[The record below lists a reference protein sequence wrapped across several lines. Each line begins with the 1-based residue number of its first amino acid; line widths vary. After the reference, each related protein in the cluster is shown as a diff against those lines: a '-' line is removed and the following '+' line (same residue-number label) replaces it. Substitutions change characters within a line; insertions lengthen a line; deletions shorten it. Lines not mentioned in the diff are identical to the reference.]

1 VAFAS
6 RSTDT
11 RPLDSVAP
19 ARSCATSGCPI
30 LPREVR
36 ANPTHPST
44 EDLVTLLR
52 SGLAPHEIQLRAARG
67 LLPLDPEDSLRAL
80 LVVLRAGDPETA
92 REARAR
98 LLVIPPDGLA
108 QFVRSGGPAEDELD
122 VLAREID
129 DPFVLEEI
137 IRSRST
143 SDETLLHLARTAT
156 GRPQEALIANHARL
170 LGEPQIIRTLLENPS
185 LSSEGR
191 RLLAELKEEFFEKSS
206 RLREAEEDGTEG
218 EESATREQAD
228 GLEDFGE
235 EDDLGDEGD
244 LEETGED
251 GSSEA
256 SPEVDD
262 EHSLF
267 IGALYRRIGLMM
279 VSQKIKLAYTGSK
292 EERHI
297 LIGDSNKLVGIAVL
311 KSRAIS
317 VNEAESFAAMRN
329 LDEEIYRRIA
339 SNREWMRKPAMVVT
353 LVRNPRV
360 PIDITLPL
368 LKRLPVRDLRVVY
381 RDRNLATV
389 LRSTARRFMVNK
401 RR

>member
-1 VAFAS
+1 MRVAFAS
-6 RSTDT
+6 RSTDI
-11 RPLDSVAP
+11 RPLDSVVP

-30 LPREVR
+30 PPREVR
-36 ANPTHPST
+36 ANPTQSST

-52 SGLAPHEIQLRAARG
+52 TGLAPQEIQLRAARG

-80 LVVLRAGDPETA
+80 LVVLRAGDAETA

-98 LLVIPPDGLA
+98 LLVTPPDGLV
-108 QFVRSGGPAEDELD
+108 QFVKSGGVAEDELD

-143 SDETLLHLARTAT
+143 SDETLLHLAHIAT

-170 LGEPQIIRTLLENPS
+170 LGEPEIIRVLLENPA

-191 RLLAELKEEFFEKSS
+191 RLLAELKEEFFEKSA
-206 RLREAEEDGTEG
+206 RLREAEEEDTE
-218 EESATREQAD
+218 EESAAGAAD
-228 GLEDFGE
+228 GLEDVGE
-235 EDDLGDEGD
+235 ADDLGDEGG
-244 LEETGED
+244 LEETGEAIPW
-251 GSSEA
+251 GP
-256 SPEVDD
+256 PEGDD
-262 EHSLF
+262 DHSLY
-267 IGALYRRIGLMM
+267 IGALYRRIGLMT
-279 VSQKIKLAYTGSK
+279 VSQKIKLAYTGNK

-297 LIGDSNKLVGIAVL
+297 LIGDANKLVGIAVL

-317 VNEAESFAAMRN
+317 INEAEAFAAMRN
-329 LDEEIYRRIA
+329 LDEDIYRRI
-339 SNREWMRKPAMVVT
+339 SMNREWMRKPAMLIA

-368 LKRLPVRDLRVVY
+368 LKRLPIRDLRVVY

-389 LRSTARRFMVNK
+389 LRSTARKFMVNK

>member
-1 VAFAS
+1 V
-6 RSTDT
+6 
-11 RPLDSVAP
+11 
-19 ARSCATSGCPI
+19 
-30 LPREVR
+30 
-36 ANPTHPST
+36 
-44 EDLVTLLR
+44 
-52 SGLAPHEIQLRAARG
+52 RAARG

-108 QFVRSGGPAEDELD
+108 QFVKSGGAAEDELHE
-122 VLAREID
+122 LAREID

-206 RLREAEEDGTEG
+206 RLREAEEDGAEG

-235 EDDLGDEGD
+235 EDDLGEEGD
-244 LEETGED
+244 VGETGQ
-251 GSSEA
+251 GSPSTA
-256 SPEVDD
+256 PEGDD

-267 IGALYRRIGLMM
+267 IGAIYRRIGLMT
-279 VSQKIKLAYTGSK
+279 VSQKVKLAYTGSK

>member
-1 VAFAS
+1 M
-6 RSTDT
+6 
-11 RPLDSVAP
+11 
-19 ARSCATSGCPI
+19 
-30 LPREVR
+30 
-36 ANPTHPST
+36 
-44 EDLVTLLR
+44 
-52 SGLAPHEIQLRAARG
+52 
-67 LLPLDPEDSLRAL
+67 
-80 LVVLRAGDPETA
+80 
-92 REARAR
+92 
-98 LLVIPPDGLA
+98 IPPDGLA
-108 QFVRSGGPAEDELD
+108 RFVRSGGPAEDELD

-170 LGEPQIIRTLLENPS
+170 LGEPQIIRTLLENPA

-191 RLLAELKEEFFEKSS
+191 RLLAELKEEFFEKSA
-206 RLREAEEDGTEG
+206 RLREAEEDGTE
-218 EESATREQAD
+218 EESAAGGEAD

-235 EDDLGDEGD
+235 EDDLGEEGD
-244 LEETGED
+244 VGETGQ
-251 GSSEA
+251 GNPSTA
-256 SPEVDD
+256 PEGDD

-267 IGALYRRIGLMM
+267 IGAIYRRIGLMT
-279 VSQKIKLAYTGSK
+279 VSQKVKLAYTGSK

-329 LDEEIYRRIA
+329 LDEEIYRRIS
-339 SNREWMRKPAMVVT
+339 SNREWMRKPAMVIT

-368 LKRLPVRDLRVVY
+368 LKRLPVRDLRVVF
-381 RDRNLATV
+381 RDRNLPTV
-389 LRSTARRFMVNK
+389 LRATARRFLVEK

>member
-1 VAFAS
+1 
-6 RSTDT
+6 
-11 RPLDSVAP
+11 
-19 ARSCATSGCPI
+19 
-30 LPREVR
+30 
-36 ANPTHPST
+36 
-44 EDLVTLLR
+44 
-52 SGLAPHEIQLRAARG
+52 
-67 LLPLDPEDSLRAL
+67 
-80 LVVLRAGDPETA
+80 
-92 REARAR
+92 
-98 LLVIPPDGLA
+98 
-108 QFVRSGGPAEDELD
+108 
-122 VLAREID
+122 
-129 DPFVLEEI
+129 
-137 IRSRST
+137 
-143 SDETLLHLARTAT
+143 
-156 GRPQEALIANHARL
+156 
-170 LGEPQIIRTLLENPS
+170 
-185 LSSEGR
+185 
-191 RLLAELKEEFFEKSS
+191 
-206 RLREAEEDGTEG
+206 
-218 EESATREQAD
+218 
-228 GLEDFGE
+228 
-235 EDDLGDEGD
+235 
-244 LEETGED
+244 
-251 GSSEA
+251 
-256 SPEVDD
+256 
-262 EHSLF
+262 
-267 IGALYRRIGLMM
+267 MM

>member
-1 VAFAS
+1 VS
-6 RSTDT
+6 
-11 RPLDSVAP
+11 
-19 ARSCATSGCPI
+19 
-30 LPREVR
+30 
-36 ANPTHPST
+36 
-44 EDLVTLLR
+44 
-52 SGLAPHEIQLRAARG
+52 
-67 LLPLDPEDSLRAL
+67 
-80 LVVLRAGDPETA
+80 
-92 REARAR
+92 
-98 LLVIPPDGLA
+98 PPDGLV
-108 QFVRSGGPAEDELD
+108 QFVKAGGAAEDDLD

-143 SDETLLHLARTAT
+143 GDETLLHLARSAT
-156 GRPQEALIANHARL
+156 GRPQDALIANHARL
-170 LGEPQIIRTLLENPS
+170 LGEPGIIRALLENPA

-191 RLLAELKEEFFEKSS
+191 RLLAELKEEFFEKSA
-206 RLREAEEDGTEG
+206 RLREAEEDDTEEERAGG
-218 EESATREQAD
+218 EAE
-228 GLEDFGE
+228 GLEDVGE
-235 EDDLGDEGD
+235 LDDLGDEGD
-244 LEETGED
+244 LEGTGED
-251 GSSEA
+251 SSPA
-256 SPEVDD
+256 PPEGDD

-267 IGALYRRIGLMM
+267 IGALYRRIGLMT

-311 KSRAIS
+311 KARAIS

-329 LDEEIYRRIA
+329 LDEEIYRRIS
-339 SNREWMRKPAMVVT
+339 SNREWMRKPAMVIT

-368 LKRLPVRDLRVVY
+368 LKRLAIRDLRVVC

-389 LRSTARRFMVNK
+389 LRSTARRFMVQK

>member
-1 VAFAS
+1 
-6 RSTDT
+6 
-11 RPLDSVAP
+11 
-19 ARSCATSGCPI
+19 
-30 LPREVR
+30 
-36 ANPTHPST
+36 
-44 EDLVTLLR
+44 
-52 SGLAPHEIQLRAARG
+52 
-67 LLPLDPEDSLRAL
+67 
-80 LVVLRAGDPETA
+80 
-92 REARAR
+92 
-98 LLVIPPDGLA
+98 VIPPDGLA
-108 QFVRSGGPAEDELD
+108 RFVRSGGPAEDELD

-170 LGEPQIIRTLLENPS
+170 LGEPQIIRTLLENPA

-191 RLLAELKEEFFEKSS
+191 RLLAELKEEFFEKSA
-206 RLREAEEDGTEG
+206 RLREAEEDGTE
-218 EESATREQAD
+218 EESAAGGEAD

-235 EDDLGDEGD
+235 EDDLGEEGD
-244 LEETGED
+244 VGETGQ
-251 GSSEA
+251 GNPSTA
-256 SPEVDD
+256 PEGDD

-267 IGALYRRIGLMM
+267 IGAIYRRIGLMT
-279 VSQKIKLAYTGSK
+279 VSQKVKLAYTGSK